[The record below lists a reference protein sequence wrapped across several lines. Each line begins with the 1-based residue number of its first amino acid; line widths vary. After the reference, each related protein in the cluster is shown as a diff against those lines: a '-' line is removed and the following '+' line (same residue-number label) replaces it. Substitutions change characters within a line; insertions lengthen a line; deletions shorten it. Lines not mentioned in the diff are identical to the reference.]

1 MHLHELPDQLATLR
15 TLNKWSDR
23 IDSPAEAPGRV
34 NEAFRRMLSGR
45 QGPATL
51 EMCWDAMAAA
61 GPVGFVGPAVP
72 DPLPPVDGDAV
83 KAAAKVLAGAKRP
96 MIMVGGGAQHAAAEV
111 RALAEALGAPVTAF
125 RSGRGIVSEDHPLGL
140 SCAAAWR
147 LWRETDVIV
156 GIANDHVLNMPL
168 HDLHDFCVGTAAAWQ
183 GPAEW
188 FRDWVNVAPYE
199 VAGDT
204 GVAAALFDG
213 LTARGFDATRKTDLL
228 SDDNWSVPL
237 KYLTPDYDI
246 PLVPIHMNCVVPPV
260 PSPRQC
266 YNFCR
271 AVKESVELD
280 VVGPGLQPQEWS
292 GKSTCSSPALN
303 RRRSSS
309 TT

>member
-1 MHLHELPDQLATLR
+1 MSERMTGGEAIVRALAANGVEVVFGLPGAQTYPLFDALKRNENLIRTVTPRHEQATAYMALGYAKSTGRASAYTVVPGPGILNATAAICTAYGTNAPILGITGQVPAEFLGRGRGHLHELPDQLATLR

-156 GIANDHVLNMPL
+156 GIGSRMELQYMR
-168 HDLHDFCVGTAAAWQ
+168 W
-183 GPAEW
+183 
-188 FRDWVNVAPYE
+188 
-199 VAGDT
+199 AGM
-204 GVAAALFDG
+204 GR
-213 LTARGFDATRKTDLL
+213 LTARPEA
-228 SDDNWSVPL
+228 
-237 KYLTPDYDI
+237 
-246 PLVPIHMNCVVPPV
+246 PPH
-260 PSPRQC
+260 
-266 YNFCR
+266 
-271 AVKESVELD
+271 
-280 VVGPGLQPQEWS
+280 
-292 GKSTCSSPALN
+292 
-303 RRRSSS
+303 RR
-309 TT
+309 